1 MRLAQRFLHTPL
13 ALAPDWQGVVLE
25 ALQAEIKFDHLTNP
39 KAVEKEA
46 TWLNIT
52 NGVALIDVSG
62 VLVHKSAWWGWGE
75 TSYDA
80 IATDFVEAISRAEV
94 NGIALMVDS
103 PGGEVSGM
111 FDLADMMFELRGI
124 KPVWAILD
132 DCAYSAAYALASS
145 ADRIVVPRTGG
156 TGSVGVIALH
166 ADISEMLASAGI
178 KITPVTFGARKAD
191 YQEFAPLS
199 DEAHKRLQASVDK
212 TGQMF
217 VDLVSRNRKMSKQAV
232 RATEAGTFDGNDG
245 VAIGFADAVMSR
257 DEALFELMENT
268 AT

>member
-1 MRLAQRFLHTPL
+1 MQLVRRFINTPL
-13 ALAPDWQGVVLE
+13 ALAPDWQGMVLD
-25 ALQAEIKFDHLTNP
+25 ALQAEVDFDHLTNP
-39 KAVEKEA
+39 KPPEKEK
-46 TWLNIT
+46 TSWLNVT

-62 VLVHKSAWWGWGE
+62 VLVHKAAWWGWGE

-80 IATDFVEAISRAEV
+80 IAADFIEALGHSEV
-94 NGIALMVDS
+94 KSIALMVDS

-124 KPVWAILD
+124 KPVWAVLD

-166 ADISEMLASAGI
+166 ADISAMLERAGI

-212 TGQMF
+212 TGEMF
-217 VDLVSRNRKMSKQAV
+217 VDLVSRNRKMSKRSV
-232 RATEAGTFDGNDG
+232 RETEASTFDGVDG
-245 VAIGFADAVMSR
+245 VTVGFADAVMSR
-257 DEALFELMENT
+257 DEALMELMQK
-268 AT
+268 